1 LAGQAAI
8 SDEAWMAR
16 LLRLTTERSATI
28 IVFLLLFAMAAR
40 VSADPDMWW
49 HLRLGEYIL
58 ETGNPVY
65 ADIFSHTHAG
75 QLHRNHSWLAQLVMF
90 GLWRLAGHLGLTL
103 YVSALA
109 ASGMFFLY
117 RVGRGS
123 VYMQGFVLVIGG
135 ACAAAFWSPRP
146 QMFTF
151 LFSALLV
158 FNLFELK
165 YRRRDHLWH
174 LPPLFAI
181 WGNCHGGWIIG
192 FLFLGAFVLGEWINQ
207 AAALGGSRIP
217 AAKQR
222 KLLLMALLSLALLPI
237 NPLGL
242 EVFAVPFNTIG
253 IGGLQHYIQEWQSP
267 DFSQPYTWGFIM
279 LLLLAVAALVGSGRR
294 PDATEYFLLGG
305 MLLMALLSGRNLP
318 LFAIA
323 SAPIITIHINDLFS
337 RRGWALP
344 YRERETPRRL
354 LINVSLIGLVAL
366 GVLLRVQYVS
376 SEKTV
381 NAAVAMN
388 WPVHAVERL
397 NSLALEGKLFNSYNW
412 GGYLLHA
419 APGYPVF
426 IDGRTDLYA
435 GFLDEYAAAYGT
447 SAWHEVFDKWVI
459 DIALVESDGSL
470 AIALEAAQ
478 NWRLDYADEV
488 ASIFLRNQA

>member
-1 LAGQAAI
+1 
-8 SDEAWMAR
+8 MAR
-16 LLRLTTERSATI
+16 LLRLTTERSATVI
-28 IVFLLLFAMAAR
+28 LFLLLFAMAAR

-49 HLRLGEYIL
+49 HLRLGDYIR

-103 YVSALA
+103 YVCALA
-109 ASGMFFLY
+109 TGGMFFLY
-117 RVGRGS
+117 RAGAGS

-165 YRRRDHLWH
+165 YRQRDKLWR

-192 FLFLGAFVLGEWINQ
+192 FLFLGAFILGERFNQ
-207 AAALGGSRIP
+207 AAALGESRIP
-217 AAKQR
+217 ADKGR
-222 KLLLMALLSLALLPI
+222 KLILMALLSLALLPI
-237 NPLGL
+237 HPLGL
-242 EVFAVPFNTIG
+242 EVFAVPFNTIS

-279 LLLLAVAALVGSGRR
+279 LVPLGLAALAGSWRR
-294 PDATEYFLLGG
+294 PDATEYVLLGG
-305 MLLMALLSGRNLP
+305 TLLMALLSGRNLS
-318 LFAIA
+318 LFAVA
-323 SAPIITIHINDLFS
+323 AAPIITIHAKDLLS
-337 RRGWALP
+337 RRGWTLP
-344 YRERETPRRL
+344 HRERETPRRL
-354 LINVSLIGLVAL
+354 VINIILIGLVAM
-366 GVLLRVQYVS
+366 GVLLRVKYVS

-381 NAAVAMN
+381 KTALAMN

-397 NSLALEGKLFNSYNW
+397 NSAALEGKLFNSYNW

-419 APGYPVF
+419 APAYPVF

-435 GFLDEYAAAYGT
+435 GFLDEYAAAYGA
-447 SAWHEVFDKWVI
+447 SAWREVFDKWDI

-470 AIALEAAQ
+470 AIALEAART
-478 NWRLDYADEV
+478 WRLDYADDV
-488 ASIFLRNQA
+488 ASIYVRERA